1 MAKSNFNIFIN
12 SKWWQEIVIFGFM
25 LTIHLLKNDWVEYA
39 SGESVLAA
47 LTYFGLLYS
56 HAQINR
62 FFLLP
67 ILIKKQKPLAYAGL
81 SVVLIVFFTVLI
93 YEIADNFL
101 PRLDNYP
108 CYQRGF
114 IYQIA
119 SLTGTLILYLA
130 PVIMLK
136 LYRDQKRQQDE
147 ALLFNQLQLKSL
159 RSQLNPHFLFN
170 TFNTLYGTSLQHPE
184 RTPDL
189 IMMVS
194 QLLRYQIDSDS
205 RQWVTLEE
213 ELEFINSYIQLE
225 KERVGYRCDI
235 EFKNLIPKASAYK
248 IPPMLLIVFVENA
261 FKHGTGTVESCFV
274 HIAVDIWDSKLLVTI
289 KNSIPSKKPNVISTK
304 IGLEKTRERLDLLH
318 KDNYKLTIDE
328 QPNQYSVVLELPLKQ
343 VAQCQP
349 CAVV

>member
-1 MAKSNFNIFIN
+1 MQSNENIMLN
-12 SKWWQEIVIFGFM
+12 NKWWQELGIFGFM
-25 LTIHLLKNDWVEYA
+25 LTIHLLKNDWVVYA
-39 SGESVLAA
+39 SGESLLAA

-67 ILIKKQKPLAYAGL
+67 ALLKQHKPVAYVGM
-81 SVVLIVFFTVLI
+81 SIVLIVIFTLLI
-93 YEIADNFL
+93 YEVAANFL
-101 PRLDNYP
+101 PKLDNYP

-130 PVIMLK
+130 PVILLK
-136 LYRDQKRQQDE
+136 LYREQKRQQDE
-147 ALLFNQLQLKSL
+147 ALLFNQLQLQSL

-189 IMMVS
+189 IMKVS
-194 QLLRYQIDSDS
+194 QLLRYQIESDS

-225 KERVGYRCDI
+225 KERVGYRCEIVFSDKI
-235 EFKNLIPKASAYK
+235 QLSDTYK
-248 IPPMLLIVFVENA
+248 ISPMLLIVFVENA
-261 FKHGTGTVESCFV
+261 FKHGTGTVENCFV
-274 HIAVDIWDSKLLVTI
+274 RISMEIENGLLKATI
-289 KNSIPSKKPNVISTK
+289 SNSIPQKKQQVISTK
-304 IGLEKTRERLDLLH
+304 IGLKKTRERLDLIH
-318 KDNYKLTIDE
+318 GTNYKMDIE
-328 QPNQYSVVLELPLKQ
+328 QLPDRYTVLLELPLKKI
-343 VAQCQP
+343 ASCQP
-349 CAVV
+349 CDVV